1 MNIFVGFDGGGTYS
15 RYIIQRD
22 DTTPVLHHFEESIKP
37 SEHSVAYTAGRITA
51 HLQEILG
58 DKIKDIS
65 SIAISISGAGSPER
79 KAELSQLV
87 SSSLSLPEEHI
98 FVESD
103 SLFGLEASYQGENN
117 AGIFCIVGS
126 GSIIT
131 ARTYNNTILKVG
143 GWGKQFGD
151 QGSAFAIGTES
162 IRYYCHATDGLEEEG
177 ILFDS
182 IHKYLVSKSQEIG
195 MTIRDY
201 IQSANITILEIARIT
216 LNGQRDDAIGR
227 KIIDCA
233 IRDIVADIF
242 SFYQKHSDELPMF
255 ITLHGGLL
263 QTRYYQDRILNDLE
277 HHGFSVQILGTAHL
291 LDYSLKKA
299 RALLG

>member
-37 SEHSVAYTAGRITA
+37 SEHSVTHTAGRITS

-58 DKIKDIS
+58 NEIQYIR

-79 KAELSQLV
+79 KSELSQLI
-87 SSSLSLPEEHI
+87 SSTLSLSTQCV

-126 GSIIT
+126 GSVIT
-131 ARTYNNTILKVG
+131 ARTYNDTILKVG

-151 QGSAFAIGTES
+151 EGSAFAIGTQS
-162 IRYYCHATDGLEEEG
+162 VRYYCHATDGLEEKG

-182 IHKYLVSKSQEIG
+182 LHAHLQSKSQEIG
-195 MTIRDY
+195 ITIRDY
-201 IQSANITILEIARIT
+201 IQSGTINILEIARII
-216 LNGQRDDAIGR
+216 LNGQKEDAIGR
-227 KIIDCA
+227 IILDRA
-233 IRDIVADIF
+233 IRDIVMDIM
-242 SFYQKHSDELPMF
+242 SFYESHHDELPMF

-263 QTRYYQDRILNDLE
+263 QTPYYQDRILNDLE
-277 HHGFSVQILGTAHL
+277 HLGFRVQILGTAHL
-291 LDYSLKKA
+291 LDHTLKKA
-299 RALLG
+299 RTLAG